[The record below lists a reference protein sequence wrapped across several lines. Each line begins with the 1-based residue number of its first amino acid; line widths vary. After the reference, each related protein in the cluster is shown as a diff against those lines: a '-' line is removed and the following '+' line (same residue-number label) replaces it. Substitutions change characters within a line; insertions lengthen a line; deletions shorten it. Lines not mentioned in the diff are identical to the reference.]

1 MGGGRSFFIG
11 ENMKRFIYRPNQ
23 GPNQVFSPSVAGLGG
38 IMAIHNPMQPAPGQD
53 LPATDWE
60 VTTAYYESPYQS
72 PNYEPAQ
79 APIASPIMS
88 SALLN
93 PVENVRHHR
102 GYGYA
107 YTPTAL
113 SGGASDA
120 ANLLSFANLFLR

>member
-1 MGGGRSFFIG
+1 
-11 ENMKRFIYRPNQ
+11 MKRFIYRPNQ
-23 GPNQVFSPSVAGLGG
+23 TEHPVFSPSVAGLGG
-38 IMAIHNPMQPAPGQD
+38 ILEPHNPLQPAPGQD
-53 LPATDWE
+53 LPASDYP
-60 VTTAYYESPYQS
+60 VTTAYYQNPYEAS
-72 PNYEPAQ
+72 NYQPAQ
-79 APIASPIMS
+79 IPIASPIMS

-107 YTPTAL
+107 YTPVSL